1 MKSTVLNDLASAHP
15 SDVQLVVKRVLQI
28 EKEYLSYQK
37 GTATRKV
44 MPPLDELITEV
55 AERTLQSEAGD
66 AR

>member
-15 SDVQLVVKRVLQI
+15 SDVQLIVKRVLQI

-44 MPPLDELITEV
+44 MGPLDEFITQV
-55 AERTLQSEAGD
+55 AERTLLTEASD
-66 AR
+66 AQ